1 MKTAFLFFLALSSYF
16 LTSCKKEFM
25 TDSLDGSASAEA
37 KGNPHLK
44 IAIVSDIHYLHPSL
58 LGNNGAS
65 GTAFQEYL
73 NQDPKLV
80 EYSDPIWRQ
89 VMAELKRENPDILL
103 LPGDITKDGEK
114 VSNEA
119 MAGFLNE
126 LRSSGIKVY
135 VIPGNH
141 DINNAKAKGYDGN
154 NDYPVEQTSKEDF
167 ASIYGNL
174 GYNDAISR
182 DPNSLSYVAQPQP
195 GLRIIGIDASKY
207 EEYGPSGDVAA
218 GRIKPQTLT
227 WILDQLAQ
235 AKQQNIQVYAMMHHN
250 LIEHYEGQSQL
261 DPGYVIDDWQNVTH
275 KLMDAGLKIIFTG
288 HYHANDISS
297 YSYNGNTLHDIETGS
312 LVTAPNPYR
321 IITVKENKLEIE
333 SNTVQSIAATL
344 PGNVNFPTYANLFL
358 SQHLDGYFNYYL
370 SNMLGAPE
378 PVTSFAAPIF
388 RNGIMAHFAGDEK
401 MPPDQRK
408 KIDELAAMSQ
418 QLAGI
423 VTTLWTDPGVKD
435 NKTHVNY

>member
-65 GTAFQEYL
+65 GTAFQDYL

-103 LPGDITKDGEK
+103 VPGDITKDGEK

-126 LRSSGIKVY
+126 LRSSGMKVY

-333 SNTVQSIAATL
+333 SNTVQSIAAT
-344 PGNVNFPTYANLFL
+344 
-358 SQHLDGYFNYYL
+358 YL
-370 SNMLGAPE
+370 A
-378 PVTSFAAPIF
+378 TSTSLHMQIF
-388 RNGIMAHFAGDEK
+388 SCLNTLMVIL
-401 MPPDQRK
+401 
-408 KIDELAAMSQ
+408 I
-418 QLAGI
+418 
-423 VTTLWTDPGVKD
+423 TT
-435 NKTHVNY
+435 